1 MVLQQ
6 KPLYVDVLVTW
17 SPEPW
22 FETPLSGGLFHCNSS
37 IARVTDKDVHHILNF
52 VLIPI
57 CLDTCFISFGFS
69 CLCLGDSLGAALHD
83 HTHSCDEYA

>member
-1 MVLQQ
+1 MLRWTLGAHV
-6 KPLYVDVLVTW
+6 
-17 SPEPW
+17 S
-22 FETPLSGGLFHCNSS
+22 FRSGETPLSSGLFHCNSS
-37 IARVTDKDVHHILNF
+37 IARVTDKDAYHILNF

-57 CLDTCFISFGFS
+57 FLDTCYISFGFS